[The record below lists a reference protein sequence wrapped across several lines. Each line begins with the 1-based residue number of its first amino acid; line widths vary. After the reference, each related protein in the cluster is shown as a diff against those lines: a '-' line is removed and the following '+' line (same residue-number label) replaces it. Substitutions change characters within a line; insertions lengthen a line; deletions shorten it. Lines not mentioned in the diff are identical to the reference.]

1 MPCLDWTGLNW
12 IVRDIEEILELR
24 SEFNRNIGANQ
35 AATRIRKCLRHV
47 TPRFRGGKVKVSCYV
62 EGGNLERGKSK
73 HTV

>member
-1 MPCLDWTGLNW
+1 MRIALPRLNW
-12 IVRDIEEILELR
+12 RARDIEEIVELR

-35 AATRIRKCLRHV
+35 AATRIRKCV
-47 TPRFRGGKVKVSCYV
+47 TPRSHGGKVKGSCYV